1 MTPDLGV
8 RACVRT
14 LSPPNLDIFTQIP
27 KDPIFLFTP
36 FHGLIVIVWLLGSH
50 LWEDGYGF

>member
-1 MTPDLGV
+1 MT
-8 RACVRT
+8 
-14 LSPPNLDIFTQIP
+14 PNLDIFTQIP

-50 LWEDGYGF
+50 LWEDGYGFLMGF